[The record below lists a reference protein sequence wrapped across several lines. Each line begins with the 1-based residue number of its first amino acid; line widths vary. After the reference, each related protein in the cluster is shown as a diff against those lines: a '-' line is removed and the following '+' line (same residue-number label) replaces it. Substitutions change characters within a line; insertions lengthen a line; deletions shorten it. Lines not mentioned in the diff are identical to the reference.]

1 MKRIASIYEIDNG
14 YIVVDE
20 RHDCDCERS
29 SFYLDSPEAV
39 ANDIEGM
46 LMHYEAEDALGE
58 TDDPTDLQH

>member
-1 MKRIASIYEIDNG
+1 MKRIATIYELDNG

-29 SFYLDSPEAV
+29 SFYLDSAEAV

-46 LMHYEAEDALGE
+46 LMYYEAEDAAD
-58 TDDPTDLQH
+58 TDDPADIQH